1 MRSKT
6 KSQIDRAIGQRLRA
20 YRLAVGMSQ
29 SEVGNHLGVTF
40 QQIQKYEKGVNRLS
54 GSRLVAVT
62 ELLRV
67 KPEQLLGTNGGG
79 GPSQDE
85 FAVLSDRHINKIVI
99 ALNQLSGPQ
108 REAVAKSVLSMV
120 RAFGAKV

>member
-6 KSQIDRAIGQRLRA
+6 QSQIDRAIGQRLRA

-54 GSRLVAVT
+54 GTRLVAVT
-62 ELLRV
+62 ELLHV
-67 KPEQLLGTNGGG
+67 KPDQLLGTNGS
-79 GPSQDE
+79 GPSQNE
-85 FAVLSDRHINKIVI
+85 FAALSDRHINKIVMPSI
-99 ALNQLSGPQ
+99 NCPIRNG
-108 REAVAKSVLSMV
+108 R
-120 RAFGAKV
+120 R

>member
-1 MRSKT
+1 MRSKG
-6 KSQIDRAIGQRLRA
+6 KSRIDRAIGQRLRA
-20 YRLAVGMSQ
+20 YRLAAGMSQ
-29 SEVGNHLGVTF
+29 TAVGNHLGVTF

-62 ELLRV
+62 ELLNV
-67 KPEQLLGTNGGG
+67 KPEQLLGTNGA

-85 FAVLSDRHINKIVI
+85 FAALGDRDINKIVI
-99 ALNQLSGPQ
+99 ALSRLSRPQ
-108 REAVAKSVLSMV
+108 RQAVAKSVLSMV